1 MQIINKNSD
10 LNLFLDSVRE
20 KNNEIA
26 LVPTMGGLHDGHLSL
41 VGRAKELAKIVV
53 VSIFVNPTQFARGED
68 FDDYPNTFN
77 KDKRLLESKNV
88 DVLFLPSK
96 EEIYPYGTLT
106 DYKVGD
112 IGQILCGAFRPTH
125 FDGVAQ
131 VVKRFFEIVEP
142 NYAVFGEK
150 DFQQLLIIKSLVKNL
165 DLDITIETMPTVRE
179 EDGLAMS
186 TRNQYL
192 SNEDR
197 ERVPSFYKILSNTMH
212 SIQNG
217 KSVQSAKEDAIK
229 SLSREFEV
237 EYFEALDANNLTQ
250 IQTNTSE
257 IIIISAI
264 RFGGTR
270 LIDNIVFKRK
280 DDV

>member
-1 MQIINKNSD
+1 MQIFTTEKD
-10 LNLFLDSVRE
+10 LKLFLDSLR
-20 KNNEIA
+20 NNNIA
-26 LVPTMGGLHDGHLSL
+26 LVPTMGGLHEGHLSL
-41 VGRAKELAKIVV
+41 VDKAKSLAQIVV

-68 FDDYPNTFN
+68 FDDYPNTFDS
-77 KDKRLLESKNV
+77 DKLLLESKKV
-88 DVLFLPSK
+88 DALFLPSK
-96 EEIYPYGTLT
+96 DVIYPHGTES

-125 FDGVAQ
+125 FNGVAQ
-131 VVKRFFEIVEP
+131 VVRRFFEIINP

-165 DLDITIETMPTVRE
+165 NFKIKIESIPTQRE

-192 SNEDR
+192 SDLDR
-197 ERVPSFYKILSNTMH
+197 EKAPHFYSVLSDTRDALLD
-212 SIQNG
+212 G
-217 KSVQSAKEDAIK
+217 KSIYDAREDALNTLSK
-229 SLSREFEV
+229 SFEV
-237 EYFEALDANNLTQ
+237 EYLEVLDANNLTQ
-250 IQTNTSE
+250 IETKTTE

-270 LIDNIVFKRK
+270 LIDNLVFRRK
-280 DDV
+280 NV

>member
-1 MQIINKNSD
+1 MQIFTTEKD
-10 LNLFLDSVRE
+10 LKLFLDSLR
-20 KNNEIA
+20 NNNIA
-26 LVPTMGGLHDGHLSL
+26 LVPTMGGLHEGHLSL
-41 VGRAKELAKIVV
+41 VDKAKSLAQIVV

-68 FDDYPNTFN
+68 FDDYPNTFDS
-77 KDKRLLESKNV
+77 DKLLLESKRV
-88 DVLFLPSK
+88 DALFLPSK
-96 EEIYPYGTLT
+96 DEIYPHGTES

-125 FDGVAQ
+125 FNGVAQ
-131 VVKRFFEIVEP
+131 VVRRFFEIVNP

-165 DLDITIETMPTVRE
+165 NFKIKIESIPTQRE

-192 SNEDR
+192 SDLDR
-197 ERVPSFYKILSNTMH
+197 EKAPHFFSVLSDTRDALLD
-212 SIQNG
+212 G
-217 KSVQSAKEDAIK
+217 KSIYDAREDALNV
-229 SLSREFEV
+229 LSRSFEV
-237 EYFEALDANNLTQ
+237 EYLEVLDANNLTQ
-250 IQTNTSE
+250 IETKTTE

-270 LIDNIVFKRK
+270 LIDNLVFRRK
-280 DDV
+280 NV

>member
-1 MQIINKNSD
+1 MQIFTTEKD
-10 LNLFLDSVRE
+10 LKLFLDSLR
-20 KNNEIA
+20 NNNIA
-26 LVPTMGGLHDGHLSL
+26 LVPTMGGLHEGHLSL
-41 VGRAKELAKIVV
+41 VDKAKSLAQIVV

-68 FDDYPNTFN
+68 FDDYPNTFDS
-77 KDKRLLESKNV
+77 DKLLLESKKV
-88 DVLFLPSK
+88 DALFLPSK
-96 EEIYPYGTLT
+96 DEIYPHGTES

-125 FDGVAQ
+125 FNGVAQ
-131 VVKRFFEIVEP
+131 VVRRFFEIVNP

-165 DLDITIETMPTVRE
+165 NFKIKIESIPTQRE

-192 SNEDR
+192 SDLDR
-197 ERVPSFYKILSNTMH
+197 EKAPHFYSVLSDTRDALLD
-212 SIQNG
+212 G
-217 KSVQSAKEDAIK
+217 KSIYDAREDALNT
-229 SLSREFEV
+229 LSRSFEV
-237 EYFEALDANNLTQ
+237 EYLEILDANNLTQ
-250 IQTNTSE
+250 IETKTTK

-270 LIDNIVFKRK
+270 LIDNLVFRRK
-280 DDV
+280 NV